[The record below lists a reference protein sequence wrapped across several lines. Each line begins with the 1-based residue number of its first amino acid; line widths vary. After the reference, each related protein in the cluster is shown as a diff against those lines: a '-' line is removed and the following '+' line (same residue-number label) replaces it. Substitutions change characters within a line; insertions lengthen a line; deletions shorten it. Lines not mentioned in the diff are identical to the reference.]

1 MAHSTSHTDLPLA
14 TRPTKPSDNLCKA
27 LAEKYPDQF
36 LQWIFG
42 RAVAPLAILK
52 TELQREPVRA
62 DAAMLLAGGGE
73 LFHIEFQTSAQSHLP
88 LPLRMLDY
96 YVGFK
101 RNFPAQR
108 IRQALVILKD
118 TGETI
123 PDCYEADDVTCRY
136 TVIRLWECDAQELLA
151 HEGLLPLA
159 ALCRTVGTGGELL
172 RTVASRIAALPDPL
186 LRREQIDATRIF
198 AGLRYSKDLVQHI
211 LRRTDMLEE
220 SVIYQEI
227 LERGMSRGLREG
239 HQQGLQEGRQ
249 EGESTIVLRLLTR
262 RFGTLTPYMH
272 RRVATLSSAQ
282 LEQLGE
288 ELLDFPNRKAL
299 SDWLRRHRA

>member
-1 MAHSTSHTDLPLA
+1 MAEG
-14 TRPTKPSDNLCKA
+14 C
-27 LAEKYPDQF
+27 
-36 LQWIFG
+36 
-42 RAVAPLAILK
+42 
-52 TELQREPVRA
+52 
-62 DAAMLLAGGGE
+62 
-73 LFHIEFQTSAQSHLP
+73 
-88 LPLRMLDY
+88 
-96 YVGFK
+96 
-101 RNFPAQR
+101 
-108 IRQALVILKD
+108 RQ
-118 TGETI
+118 
-123 PDCYEADDVTCRY
+123 
-136 TVIRLWECDAQELLA
+136 
-151 HEGLLPLA
+151 
-159 ALCRTVGTGGELL
+159 
-172 RTVASRIAALPDPL
+172 IAALPDPL

-282 LEQLGE
+282 LEQLSE